1 MRKVVSV
8 RLRED
13 LVKEIDEKYKGL
25 GFESRT
31 DFIKEA
37 IKFYLNRKM
46 K

>member
-8 RLRED
+8 RLKEE
-13 LVKEIDEKYKGL
+13 LVREIDDKYKHL
-25 GFESRT
+25 GFDSRT

-37 IKFYLNRKM
+37 IKFYLNRKL